1 MKSVAVFCGSNVGN
15 KPVYESLARDLG
27 TAIGQMNLRL
37 VYGGGNVG
45 LMGTIADACL
55 DAGGEVLGV
64 IPEQL
69 MQKEL
74 GHRGVSELRITTSM
88 HERKAAMERESDGF
102 IALPGGF
109 GTLDEFCEIITW
121 AQLGIHRK
129 PCAVLDSADGYF
141 RHLLAFFDT
150 AVESGFVSAEHNRM
164 ILRDDDPESLLRSM
178 QAWKPTVAEKWIDR
192 EALAD

>member
-15 KPVYESLARDLG
+15 KPVYEELARELG
-27 TAIGQMNLRL
+27 AAIGQMQLRL

-55 DAGGEVLGV
+55 AAGGEVLGI

-69 MQKEL
+69 MNKEL
-74 GHRGVSELRITTSM
+74 GHRGVTELRITTSM

-109 GTLDEFCEIITW
+109 GTLDEFCEIIT
-121 AQLGIHRK
+121 
-129 PCAVLDSADGYF
+129 
-141 RHLLAFFDT
+141 
-150 AVESGFVSAEHNRM
+150 
-164 ILRDDDPESLLRSM
+164 
-178 QAWKPTVAEKWIDR
+178 
-192 EALAD
+192 

>member
-15 KPVYESLARDLG
+15 KPVYEALARDLG

-45 LMGTIADACL
+45 LMGAIADACL
-55 DAGGEVLGV
+55 QSGGEVLGV

-74 GHRGVSELRITTSM
+74 GHRGVTELRITTSM
-88 HERKAAMERESDGF
+88 HERKAAMELESDGF

-121 AQLGIHRK
+121 AQLGI
-129 PCAVLDSADGYF
+129 
-141 RHLLAFFDT
+141 
-150 AVESGFVSAEHNRM
+150 
-164 ILRDDDPESLLRSM
+164 
-178 QAWKPTVAEKWIDR
+178 
-192 EALAD
+192 